1 MPEWIE
7 GKRRTQLSKGEKLNF
22 WLKNNWTEKYNNEHK
37 KLLEESHLLFKDYL
51 QEKKH
56 LFIS

>member
-1 MPEWIE
+1 MPESVD
-7 GKRRTQLSKGEKLNF
+7 GKRHTQLSKDEKLNF
-22 WLKNNWTEKYNNEHK
+22 WLKNNWTEKYSNDQK
-37 KLLEESHLLFKDYL
+37 KLLEEGHLLFKDYL